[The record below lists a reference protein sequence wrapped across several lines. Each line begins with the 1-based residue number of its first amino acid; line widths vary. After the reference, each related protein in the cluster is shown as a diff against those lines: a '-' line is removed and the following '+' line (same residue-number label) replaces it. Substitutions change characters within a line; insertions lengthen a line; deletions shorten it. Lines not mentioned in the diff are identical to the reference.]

1 MYLSLFIGY
10 SKTDA
15 GIKVTEASITNLHYT
30 ITLIQNVPN

>member
-15 GIKVTEASITNLHYT
+15 GIKVTEASDICVSCGNK
-30 ITLIQNVPN
+30 IPGN